1 MSTKRNPRTRSQTQQ
16 ALNEVRHDIAAR
28 PALGQQDLT
37 AQRQRAANAMKSVS
51 ELDISKTMQ
60 KFASAG
66 LDVQKLLTEISSTFS
81 EQFNEV
87 KIVQEAVEA
96 YRQELETLFG
106 KDVILSDLKDVLAE
120 HDAKMAE
127 FKQKFADA
135 QAEHN
140 RKIAELNQQYSD
152 RATQLERELAQNEA
166 DYAFERDQ
174 KRREEELAYA
184 EKRRIEEKQIAE
196 RQAALTAQENELKS
210 LRDQVAGFDERLK
223 KETAAAVSIAVNTRT
238 KDLTNEFALAKKD
251 LEAQLALANANT
263 TNLAQRL
270 SASESRNTALE
281 TQVKE
286 ANTRIENISKSALD
300 SASGRDALRALQE
313 NAQTQSGSSQPT
325 RR

>member
-1 MSTKRNPRTRSQTQQ
+1 MSTKRNPRTRPQTQT
-16 ALNEVRHDIAAR
+16 ALTEIRSDISSR

-37 AQRQRAANAMKSVS
+37 AARQRASSAMKSVS
-51 ELDISKTMQ
+51 ELDITKATQ
-60 KFASAG
+60 KLAAAG
-66 LDVQKLLTEISSTFS
+66 LDVQKLLNDISATFNN
-81 EQFNEV
+81 QYNEV
-87 KIVQEAVEA
+87 KVLQEAVEA
-96 YRQELETLFG
+96 YRQELEELYG
-106 KDVILSDLKDVLAE
+106 KDVVSSDLKDVLAE
-120 HDAKMAE
+120 HDAKLAQL
-127 FKQKFADA
+127 KQQYNDA
-135 QAEHN
+135 YATHQ
-140 RKIAELNQQYSD
+140 RQVSELNQKYTD
-152 RATQLERELAQNEA
+152 RQNELERELAQNEA

-174 KRREEELAYA
+174 QRREEELAYA
-184 EKRRIEEKQIAE
+184 EKRRSEEKQIAE
-196 RQAALTAQENELKS
+196 RQAALTAQEAELKS
-210 LRDQVAGFDERLK
+210 LRDQVTGFDERLK

-270 SASESRNTALE
+270 SASESRNNALE